1 QNVMRAIIGRQHQI
15 ASGAGAGHE
24 SDGSMAA
31 TPGAVYSNAPF
42 WHACLKK
49 TGTRHSGSGRD
60 VETRKR
66 TR

>member
-1 QNVMRAIIGRQHQI
+1 
-15 ASGAGAGHE
+15 
-24 SDGSMAA
+24 MAA
-31 TPGAVYSNAPF
+31 TPGAVYSSAPF

-49 TGTRHSGSGRD
+49 TGSLPSGSGMT